1 MVRQECFNP
10 EGLAQRAIRNV
21 KQAAVG
27 LARLCPMGGLANVGW
42 KKGVTNQS
50 YGKPW

>member
-1 MVRQECFNP
+1 MMFHDFASFLSHPEPWTMVRQECFNP

-27 LARLCPMGGLANVGW
+27 LARNSAQWVA
-42 KKGVTNQS
+42 
-50 YGKPW
+50 